1 MSDPT
6 DDDLITESCDHW
18 VEFTDT
24 AVNLTGIPDDQFRS
38 VDEDGNPVVETESM
52 DRPLIDF
59 DDLPLVSPDGPEG
72 QATSSA
78 DPVSRPG
85 ANGTAHPPV
94 PPGVPPK
101 SV

>member
-6 DDDLITESCDHW
+6 NDDPIRLSCDQW

-24 AVNLTGIPDDQFRS
+24 AINLTGIPDSEFRS

-52 DRPLIDF
+52 DRPLIEF
-59 DDLPLVSPDGPEG
+59 DDLPLSTGESPD
-72 QATSSA
+72 
-78 DPVSRPG
+78 VSTIPAPG
-85 ANGTAHPPV
+85 ANGSAAPPV
-94 PPGVPPK
+94 PPTVPPK

>member
-1 MSDPT
+1 MPDPNDRDT
-6 DDDLITESCDHW
+6 ITESFDHW

-24 AVNLTGIPDDQFRS
+24 AINLSGIPDDQFRS

-52 DRPLIDF
+52 DHPLIEF
-59 DDLPLVSPDGPEG
+59 DDLPLSTGDTGEG
-72 QATSSA
+72 NGQIPT
-78 DPVSRPG
+78 PG

-94 PPGVPPK
+94 PPIVPPK